1 MNYPGIIVNTEYH
14 HTTALSLYV
23 SLEKIN
29 KKPVFFYCC
38 DKDRFKF
45 QHMCGEMGLR
55 LTDKQPDVSFVVT
68 ASEKETG
75 LCPGLSGFNRDKLIF
90 VHHRP
95 LTDCK
100 LDKKHMHIAN
110 GIYEKIFSNN
120 FFYQCE
126 MPQQFLNNHRE
137 DKIAVIARFNENKIN
152 TKFILNNIQHSM
164 EFVGMGSKAFVEK
177 NNLNNSFY
185 DFCDNLAFYKNLNRF
200 KFFLIPYSLEQN
212 NDYFSKKISETVT
225 LSIAYKIPII
235 AEKSFLEFHNIQ
247 GISIDNKEAYNYNML
262 LNYLEQYQN
271 KARNHNKEVLSLY
284 LNNL

>member
-29 KKPVFFYCC
+29 KKPVFLYCC
-38 DKDRFKF
+38 DRDRFKF
-45 QHMCGEMGLR
+45 QHMCGVMGLR
-55 LTDKQPDVSFVVT
+55 LTDKQPDVSFVIT

-75 LCPGLSGFNRDKLIF
+75 LCPGLSRFNRNKLIF

-95 LTDCK
+95 LSDCK
-100 LDKKHMHIAN
+100 LDTAHMHIAN
-110 GIYEKIFSNN
+110 GIYEKTFSNN

-126 MPQQFLNNHRE
+126 MPQQFISSLRE

-185 DFCDNLAFYKNLNRF
+185 DFCDNLAFYRNLNRF
-200 KFFLIPYSLEQN
+200 KFLFIPYSMEQDK
-212 NDYFSKKISETVT
+212 DYFSKKISETVT

-235 AEKSFLEFHNIQ
+235 AEKGFLEFHNIQ
-247 GISIDNKEAYNYNML
+247 GIPIDNKEAYNYNML
-262 LNYLEQYQN
+262 LNYLQQYQN
-271 KARNHNKEVLSLY
+271 ESRDHNKEVLSLY